1 MIESFLLIGVG
12 LALLAGGGECLLRGA
27 VGLATLM
34 RLTPAI
40 IGLTVVAAGTSLP
53 ELFVSVLSALRDQPD
68 IAVGNVVGSNLF
80 NIGFVLGACALIR
93 PLAIT
98 GNSIK
103 LEYPVLAIVTLLFL
117 ALAQDG
123 SINALDGLLCLVVYV
138 LFTTYMVTLVRAQVT
153 ASETS
158 ELSGEVAALAPPAR
172 LLPAI
177 GWVVLGIAALGL
189 GASWTVDGAVRIARL
204 AGLSERV
211 IGLTIVAGGT
221 SLPEVVAS
229 LVSTLRGR
237 DDVAIGNV
245 IGSNIFNVLGILG
258 AAALIQPLTV
268 HEAIAT
274 IDGWWMMGVTLLLF
288 PIMFTRLRIDR
299 WEGGCLLL
307 AYVAYTVVLWMRPA

>member
-1 MIESFLLIGVG
+1 MLESVLLIVVG
-12 LALLAGGGECLLRGA
+12 LALLAVGGECLLRGA

-53 ELFVSVLSALRDQPD
+53 ELFVSILATARDQPD
-68 IAVGNVVGSNLF
+68 IAVGNAVGSNIF

-123 SINALDGLLCLVVYV
+123 FVNGLDGLLCLVVYV

-153 ASETS
+153 ESEKG
-158 ELSGEVAALAPPAR
+158 ELAGEVASLAPSAR
-172 LLPAI
+172 MLPAV
-177 GWVVLGIAALGL
+177 GWVVLGAVLLGV
-189 GASWTVDGAVRIARL
+189 GASWTVDGAVRMARL

-258 AAALIQPLTV
+258 TTALVRPLPV
-268 HEAIAT
+268 HAAIAT
-274 IDGWWMMGVTLLLF
+274 IDGWWMMGITLLLF

-299 WEGGCLLL
+299 GEGVCLLA
-307 AYVAYTVVLWMRPA
+307 AYAAYTVALLLRPA